1 MTNINTTPNKNNIL
15 TENLD
20 SLKTYQ
26 TTLEKLNGQFDPIL
40 EQLQKSYVNYEMNP
54 TNHEY
59 ERIFLTEN
67 SNMESLNSQLFSI
80 KNALVRNIQ
89 ILDQDLMQQNE
100 KIKEVKKENQYLNNE
115 YNKINSKQHGSIGM
129 VYEFNDMYNRDYFT
143 NLHVLIGILFSLYL
157 TIQIFSD
164 RTIANYNNIRV

>member
-1 MTNINTTPNKNNIL
+1 MNTIPNTNNIL
-15 TENLD
+15 TEKLD

-26 TTLEKLNGQFDPIL
+26 STLEQLNGQLNPIL
-40 EQLQKSYVNYEMNP
+40 EQFQKAYMNYEMNP

-59 ERIFLTEN
+59 ERIFLIAT

-80 KNALVRNIQ
+80 KNALVKNIQ
-89 ILDQDLMQQNE
+89 ILDQDLMQLNE
-100 KIKEVKKENQYLNNE
+100 KIKEVKKENQYLNNN
-115 YNKINSKQHGSIGM
+115 YHQINSKQHGSIGM